1 MQMYRKS
8 APHAKEFNPDKQ
20 SKNSC
25 WRVFSRISEN
35 FFVMSRTV
43 DGVSRFT
50 SLYLHTFRLLAPR
63 KLLDAQLFHQKYRRY
78 EDITSIPNRLRWCR
92 YARGLT
98 QEEVAAAVGISQ
110 DAYSRLEVSGK
121 EMPSFEMFERLADF
135 FDIPVYDLLDDYH
148 QFLSRGQ
155 AQQIR
160 AIWYRLGMSVP
171 QFARHHGI
179 YPEYVYAWENESV
192 TISRKMWQMCFKK
205 PEMHF

>member
-1 MQMYRKS
+1 
-8 APHAKEFNPDKQ
+8 
-20 SKNSC
+20 
-25 WRVFSRISEN
+25 
-35 FFVMSRTV
+35 MSRTV

-78 EDITSIPNRLRWCR
+78 EDITSIPDRLRWCR

-121 EMPSFEMFERLADF
+121 EMPSFEIFERLADF

-160 AIWYRLGMSVP
+160 AIRDRLGMNVP

-192 TISRKMWQMCFKK
+192 TISRKMWKMCFKE

>member
-1 MQMYRKS
+1 
-8 APHAKEFNPDKQ
+8 
-20 SKNSC
+20 
-25 WRVFSRISEN
+25 
-35 FFVMSRTV
+35 MSRTV

-78 EDITSIPNRLRWCR
+78 EDITSIPDRLRWCS

-135 FDIPVYDLLDDYH
+135 FDIPVYDLMDDYH

-160 AIWYRLGMSVP
+160 AIRDRLGMSVP

-192 TISRKMWQMCFKK
+192 TISRKMWQMCFKE